1 MHNPVTMA
9 CIFHYAQ
16 VSHCKGAPTRAEQI
30 FMHYLFY
37 AFCSNAFC
45 RSQLYLQLF
54 AKDRGKRENQI
65 HLAGRTPEVALVVII
80 ISNLY

>member
-45 RSQLYLQLF
+45 RSQLYIIQ
-54 AKDRGKRENQI
+54 G
-65 HLAGRTPEVALVVII
+65 TYCEVHCEVHI
-80 ISNLY
+80 